1 MEHPEKVLT
10 DFEKSCDFMVG
21 VDSDGCA
28 FDSMDFKH
36 NECFAPAVI
45 NVFDL
50 QPYAKYAREVWSFVN
65 LYSKTRG
72 LNRFPALVRFFE
84 LLSQRPEVQARGFV
98 MPDLTDLREW
108 IAGEKVLGNP
118 SLARAIE
125 KNPSP
130 ILKQA
135 LAWSEEVNA
144 NVRKMSR
151 NIPPFPYAREALA
164 KAHAGA
170 DVLVVSATPTEAIAK
185 EWAANQIDQ
194 YLKVIAG
201 QEMGTKSV
209 HLSLA
214 KKGRYAD
221 DHMIMVGD
229 APGDMKSAKENH
241 ILFYPI
247 NPGDEETSWKRF
259 YEEAL
264 DLFFAGKYAGEY
276 EAARIAEFE
285 ACLPEL
291 PPWEVENA

>member
-1 MEHPEKVLT
+1 MENPTQKLKE
-10 DFEKSCDFMVG
+10 FQKSFDFMVG

-84 LLSQRPEVQARGFV
+84 LMDERPEVKKRGFHQ
-98 MPDLTDLREW
+98 PDLTDLKEW
-108 IAGEKVLGNP
+108 ISGEKILGNP
-118 SLARAIE
+118 SLKQAIE
-125 KNPSP
+125 KRPSP
-130 ILKQA
+130 ILEQA

-151 NIPPFPYAREALA
+151 NIPPFPYTREALA
-164 KAHAGA
+164 KACERA
-170 DVLVVSATPTEAIAK
+170 DILVVSATPNEAIAK
-185 EWAANQIDQ
+185 EWAANDIDR
-194 YLKVIAG
+194 YVKVIAG

-209 HLSLA
+209 QLSLA
-214 KKGRYAD
+214 KEGRYEN
-221 DHMIMVGD
+221 HRMIMVGD
-229 APGDMKSAKENH
+229 APGDLKAAKENH
-241 ILFYPI
+241 VLFYPI

-264 DLFFAGKYAGEY
+264 ELFFRGEYAGAY
-276 EAARIAEFE
+276 EQARIDEFE
-285 ACLPEL
+285 RCLPEL
-291 PPWEVENA
+291 PPWKSE

>member
-1 MEHPEKVLT
+1 MDQATKILT
-10 DFEKSCDFMVG
+10 DFQKEFDFMVG

-84 LLSQRPEVQARGFV
+84 LMAERPEVLARGFV
-98 MPDLTDLREW
+98 MPDLTDLRNW
-108 IAGEKVLGNP
+108 IEGERILGNP
-118 SLARAIE
+118 SLAKAIE
-125 KNPSP
+125 ENPSP

-135 LAWSEEVNA
+135 LRWSEEVNE

-151 NIPPFPYAREALA
+151 NIPPFPYTREALE
-164 KAHAGA
+164 KASARA

-185 EWAANQIDQ
+185 EWAANDIDK
-194 YLKVIAG
+194 YLKIIAG

-214 KKGRYAD
+214 KQGRYRD

-229 APGDMKSAKENH
+229 APGDLKAAKENNV
-241 ILFYPI
+241 LFYPI

-259 YEEAL
+259 YQEAL
-264 DLFFAGKYAGEY
+264 DLFFRGQYAGSY
-276 EAARIAEFE
+276 EEARIAEFE
-285 ACLPEL
+285 QCLPEL
-291 PPWEVENA
+291 PPWKKE